1 MSFDAFITACTID
14 EFRQH
19 STTYPDDFDDE
30 DCCLAEDQ
38 RSSLTGRI
46 KVYD

>member
-19 STTYPDDFDDE
+19 STTYPDDFEGD
-30 DCCLAEDQ
+30 
-38 RSSLTGRI
+38 
-46 KVYD
+46 